1 MKNHIKI
8 IISGGLCVLIF
19 FALFILYYRQTT
31 LKGVSTSEVDVIYI
45 SNTNEGYAINKSEDI
60 NEMLYVLKNMNL
72 RKTDKFDI
80 NESNE
85 LYYSIYINLK
95 DKSTITIGIFPQG
108 IAIDDIYYLFDLESY
123 HEVDKLYNKLYNNYP
138 KL

>member
-19 FALFILYYRQTT
+19 FAFFILYYRQTA

-60 NEMLYVLKNMNL
+60 KEMLYVLKNMNL